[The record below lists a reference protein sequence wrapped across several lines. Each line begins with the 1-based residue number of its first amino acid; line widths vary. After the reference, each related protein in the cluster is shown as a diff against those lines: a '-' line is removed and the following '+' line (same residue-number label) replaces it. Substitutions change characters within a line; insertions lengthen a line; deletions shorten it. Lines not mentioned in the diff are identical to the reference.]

1 MSSLEFVGAGTLI
14 NVLAILAGA
23 SLGIAAGSK
32 LSTKSQSLITDI
44 LGLITLLGA
53 ATALRPLWSSDFN
66 SALPDSS
73 SLLVILAAMLIG
85 GLIGSLLS
93 LESRL
98 DSFGE
103 NLRKGFKASAESPF
117 VEGFV
122 SASLLFVIG
131 PLAILGSV
139 SDGMSQGFRSTHPEV
154 SARFLCRY
162 GLCINLRL
170 GSSRLSDSGGHLSTL
185 LDLYWP
191 LSWPDPYTDSDRC
204 DDHNRR
210 VDARWHSAALAR
222 YQKDFRCKSLA
233 STGHSTT
240 NSGATRLIP
249 SRRTKRF

>member
-66 SALPDSS
+66 GALPDSS

-85 GLIGSLLS
+85 GLIGSLFS

-103 NLRKGFKASAESPF
+103 NLRRRICLSLSALCHRPISNSGKCQRWN
-117 VEGFV
+117 V
-122 SASLLFVIG
+122 AR
-131 PLAILGSV
+131 
-139 SDGMSQGFRSTHPEV
+139 FRSTHPEV
-154 SARFLCRY
+154 SARLLCRY

-170 GSSRLSDSGGHLSTL
+170 GSSCLSDTRSHLPTL

-191 LSWPDPYTDSDRC
+191 LSWSDTYTDSDRC
-204 DDHNRR
+204 NDHNRR
-210 VDARWHSAALAR
+210 ADACGHSAAPAR
-222 YQKDFRCKSLA
+222 Y
-233 STGHSTT
+233 
-240 NSGATRLIP
+240 
-249 SRRTKRF
+249 